1 MTKEQTINFED
12 SMKKLEKIV
21 KSLESENQSLEKN
34 IQLFEQGLQ
43 LSKFLKKHLDA
54 AERKIEIL
62 SKDSEGNV
70 MIEEF
75 KEDE

>member
-1 MTKEQTINFED
+1 L
-12 SMKKLEKIV
+12 KKSSKAWNLKTNLS
-21 KSLESENQSLEKN
+21 KKN
-34 IQLFEQGLQ
+34 IHLFEQGLQ

-62 SKDSEGNV
+62 SKDSEGNLK
-70 MIEEF
+70 IEEF

>member
-12 SMKKLEKIV
+12 SMKKLEEIV
-21 KSLESENQSLEKN
+21 KSLESEHQSLEKN

-62 SKDSEGNV
+62 SKDSEGKIK
-70 MIEEF
+70 IEKF